1 MLGTIESLTEEIRMF
16 VNGEVEDA
24 LKFDGVVIDLENLH
38 SNNQRDFFSAF
49 VWFMNAALKRNG
61 KEVKVAIQPGRGTEY
76 NILNKN
82 TDGYILMFHDYEP
95 KYYSLP
101 VNDSKPVVTPLAP
114 MDKVMEDLAEE
125 LERIGKEKISTVAL
139 QLNLATAQ
147 WKVKSGRIMGPG
159 GDRYPY
165 RPTYETLVQRM
176 AVIEREDITGFK
188 RFDDGSPYLHY
199 YDYLDETWNTIWY
212 EDETSFIQKMSA
224 ANELGITNFSIWRM
238 GNLPEIGR
246 YNLDIPDALKL
257 LE

>member
-1 MLGTIESLTEEIRMF
+1 
-16 VNGEVEDA
+16 
-24 LKFDGVVIDLENLH
+24 
-38 SNNQRDFFSAF
+38 
-49 VWFMNAALKRNG
+49 
-61 KEVKVAIQPGRGTEY
+61 
-76 NILNKN
+76 
-82 TDGYILMFHDYEP
+82 
-95 KYYSLP
+95 
-101 VNDSKPVVTPLAP
+101 
-114 MDKVMEDLAEE
+114 
-125 LERIGKEKISTVAL
+125 
-139 QLNLATAQ
+139 
-147 WKVKSGRIMGPG
+147 MGPG

-212 EDETSFIQKMSA
+212 EDETSFTKKMSA
-224 ANELGITNFSIWRM
+224 ANELGITNFSLWRM